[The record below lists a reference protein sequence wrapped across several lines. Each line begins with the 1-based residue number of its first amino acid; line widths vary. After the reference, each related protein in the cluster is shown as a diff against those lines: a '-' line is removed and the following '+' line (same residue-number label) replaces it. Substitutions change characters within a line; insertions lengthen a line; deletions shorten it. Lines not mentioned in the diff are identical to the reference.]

1 MWTGRRIVIGWA
13 VLAAWVIAV
22 LIWAT
27 LPATDHVPTGV
38 IDGVNT
44 SIIVECGAPLD
55 GSAGP
60 AEPVPP
66 VEPPRAL
73 QHIPCEAQHR
83 SNQISLVINAVVAL
97 AAAAFLVTV
106 TRRRRATG
114 ATGAQDTARPQP
126 VAV

>member
-1 MWTGRRIVIGWA
+1 MTTRRRLIMGWA

-38 IDGVNT
+38 VDGVNT
-44 SIIVECGAPLD
+44 SIVVECGAPFD
-55 GSAGP
+55 RSAGP
-60 AEPVPP
+60 AEPIPP

-83 SNQISLVINAVVAL
+83 SNQIALVIDGIVAL
-97 AAAAFLVTV
+97 AAAAVLVTV
-106 TRRRRATG
+106 TRRRRSPT
-114 ATGAQDTARPQP
+114 TESTAPPERAS
-126 VAV
+126 V